1 MYHIYKYRRRNDEYA
16 APRKITPSSRK
27 RFIMI
32 KLIAGLKGSG
42 KTKTLIEKVNAATE
56 ASKGSVIC
64 LEKGDK
70 LRYDIKYQARLID
83 VEEYNIDNAH
93 GLRCFVAGLHASNS
107 DITHIFIDSALKI
120 CKDDVADFAEF
131 VKLAE
136 VWAEK
141 WNCEFFLTASI
152 AEADLPEE
160 LKKYL

>member
-1 MYHIYKYRRRNDEYA
+1 
-16 APRKITPSSRK
+16 
-27 RFIMI
+27 MI
-32 KLIAGLKGSG
+32 KLIVGNKGTG
-42 KTKTLIEKVNAATE
+42 KTKTLIANVNE
-56 ASKGSVIC
+56 AINVSKGSVVC

-83 VEEYNIDNAH
+83 VEEYNIDNDH

-141 WNCEFFLTASI
+141 WNCVEVSSQSVYVPNTY
-152 AEADLPEE
+152 DL
-160 LKKYL
+160 KSR

>member
-1 MYHIYKYRRRNDEYA
+1 
-16 APRKITPSSRK
+16 
-27 RFIMI
+27 MI
-32 KLIAGLKGSG
+32 KLIVGLKGTG

-83 VEEYNIDNAH
+83 VEEYKIDDAH

-120 CKDDVADFAEF
+120 CKDNLAEF
-131 VKLAE
+131 AGFMKTAE
-136 VWAEK
+136 EWAAA
-141 WNCEFFLTASI
+141 WNCEFFVTSSV